1 MSQRHLMFALG
12 GAAFAGTL
20 ALRCDPDPTPDTT
33 PPTVVASTP
42 AAGAVDVDRTTA
54 ITVTFSEPIDPA
66 TVTAAAFTLE
76 AAGTPVP
83 GAVTLDPAG
92 LVATFAPAAPLAWA
106 TTYTATVL
114 PTVRDR
120 AGNALDAAYTWFF
133 VTAAAPVPEWEP
145 VGGQAS
151 PADAESEDPIV
162 MALGGPPAV
171 GYRHASFQAR
181 LAWFDDA
188 STHDWVQ
195 ETDPTGGHIN
205 GSIYGTPGWCNDGS
219 RVWLAYSLA
228 GDSAADDD
236 TFYDR
241 VFVQAWNAST
251 WTPQNGGAELSTV
264 WNPTVGGA
272 NAWEPAIACPPGGDP
287 YVAWVEAD
295 VAPDPD
301 TADGLWVSRVHAAS
315 AERSPLLSRIPDDA
329 GTFATSVRTVGIA
342 ADPAGGVVVAQ
353 WESDETEQDRTE
365 LYVSRWDGTSFT
377 PLGGAVTDDWDDN
390 NLCIPAPL
398 VLDGEVYVA
407 YTRANPTDYTKHVYV
422 ARWTGTAWEPLG
434 GGPVTALTEAE
445 HYDSNNPHLIAVE
458 GEPWVAWSEEE
469 RSAAAAIYVA
479 RWDAGAA
486 RWMPEGR
493 RLNIDDARPAL
504 DPTLAYDA
512 DRGIVYCAFEEQVDG
527 WPQIFVV
534 RRTLAP

>member
-1 MSQRHLMFALG
+1 MSHRFAIRFLFG
-12 GAAFAGTL
+12 SAFAGAL

-54 ITVTFSEPIDPA
+54 ITVTFSEPVDPA

-76 AAGTPVP
+76 AEGAPVS
-83 GAVTLDPAG
+83 GAVTLDAAG
-92 LVATFAPAAPLAWA
+92 LVATFAPAAPLAWS
-106 TTYTATVL
+106 TTYTATVH
-114 PTVRDR
+114 PTVRDL
-120 AGNALDAAYTWFF
+120 AGNALDAAYSWFF
-133 VTAAAPVPEWEP
+133 VTAVAPVPEWEQ
-145 VGGQAS
+145 VGGQVS

-162 MALGGPPAV
+162 MAIGGPPAV
-171 GYRHASFQAR
+171 GYRHASFEAR
-181 LAWFDDA
+181 LAWFDDT
-188 STHDWVQ
+188 THGWVH
-195 ETDPTGGHIN
+195 EIDPTGGNIHS
-205 GSIYGTPGWCNDGS
+205 SIYGTPGWCNDGS

-228 GDSAADDD
+228 GDSGADDD

-241 VFVQAWNAST
+241 VFVQAWSPST

-264 WNPTVGGA
+264 WNATVGGA

-295 VAPDPD
+295 VVPVPD

-315 AERSPLLSRIPDDA
+315 ADRSPMLSRIPDDA
-329 GTFATSVRTVGIA
+329 GSYATNVRTVGIA
-342 ADPAGGVVVAQ
+342 VDPAGGAVVAQ
-353 WESDETEQDRTE
+353 WESDETEQYLTE

-377 PLGGAVTDDWDDN
+377 PLGGAVTDDWDYN
-390 NLCIPAPL
+390 NLCVPAPL
-398 VLDGEVYVA
+398 VLDGEVYIA
-407 YTRANPTDYTKHVYV
+407 YSRANPDDYTKHVYV
-422 ARWTGTAWEPLG
+422 AHWTGAAWELVG
-434 GGPVTALTEAE
+434 GGPVTALSEAE
-445 HYDSNNPHLIAVE
+445 HYDSSDPHLIAVE
-458 GEPWVAWSEEE
+458 GELWVAWSEEDTV
-469 RSAAAAIYVA
+469 AAASIFVA

-486 RWMPEGR
+486 RWTLEGR
-493 RLNIDDARPAL
+493 HLNIEDDRPAH

-534 RRTLAP
+534 RRALEP